1 MELRQ
6 ITFEVSKVLPS
17 PMSDPKYQFHWTK
30 NQSERPRPWKEW
42 SDCFDKWFA
51 AVGRGADEAMMSE
64 SRLFSGLIRIDI
76 VIYWKRPDKHF
87 QADGMKRGEF
97 IDDAPIQDPPI
108 FEIGR
113 VVAAAMERKV
123 YYNINQID
131 YAKVRKVW
139 GENYHNVEIKVSQV
153 RPRDIDDRLTELPE
167 QMELE
172 L

>member
-1 MELRQ
+1 M
-6 ITFEVSKVLPS
+6 PS

-30 NQSERPRPWKEW
+30 GQAERPRPWKEW

-51 AVGRGADEAMMSE
+51 AVGREAEIAMME
-64 SRLFSGLIRIDI
+64 EGRLFSGLIRVDV

-87 QADGMKRGEF
+87 QSDGMKKGEF
-97 IDDAPIQDPPI
+97 IDDSPIQDPPV

-113 VVAAAMERKV
+113 GIATAMERKV
-123 YYNINQID
+123 YYDTNQID
-131 YAKVRKVW
+131 HADIRKVW
-139 GENYHNVEIKVSQV
+139 GERSHVTEIKVSQV
-153 RPRDIDDRLTELPE
+153 RPRDIDDRLMGLPE